1 MMIHDEE
8 NVLTDDELLIFRAF
22 LKKSKR
28 VFINT

>member
-8 NVLTDDELLIFRAF
+8 NVLTDDELFIFRAF